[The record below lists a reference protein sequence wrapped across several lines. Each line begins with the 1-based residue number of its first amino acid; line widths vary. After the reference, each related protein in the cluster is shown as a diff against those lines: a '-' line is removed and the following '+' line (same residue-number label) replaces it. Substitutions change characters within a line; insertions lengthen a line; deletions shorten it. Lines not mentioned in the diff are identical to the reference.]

1 MTPNPYSEDHL
12 VEQPALALL
21 AELGWQ
27 TACGLE
33 ETFAPEGGSLGRRD
47 RREVVLLPRLR
58 AALERLNPG
67 QPPEAIS
74 SAMEE
79 LSRNRSAMGL
89 VAANREVYRLL
100 KDGVLV
106 SVPDL
111 ERGGLNKVRLRV
123 VDWDQ
128 PAENDWL
135 AVNQFSIKGDL
146 YGCVPDL
153 VGFVN
158 GLPLVVIEFKKPG
171 VSARVAFDDNLTHY
185 KDAIPQLFWSNAF
198 LIASNGSA
206 SRIGSLSADWERF
219 FEWKRIESEDEPRRV
234 SLEVLLRGTCQP
246 QRLLDYVENFT
257 LFSDSKGGLVKI
269 IAQNHQVIGVNNAI
283 AATLEARRRG
293 HGRAGVFWQT
303 QGSGKSY
310 SMGFYSQKIQRKFPG
325 DWTFVIVTDR
335 TDLDEQIAE
344 TFKAAGIVSQA
355 EGDQCH
361 AGSGAQLAALLRGN
375 HRYVFTLI
383 QKFRIPELLCDRS
396 DVVVITDEAH
406 RSQYDTLA
414 LNMRT
419 ALPKALFTAFT
430 GTPLIDGEERTR
442 EVFGD
447 YVSIYDFQQAVE
459 DGATVPLFYENRT
472 PELQLVNPDLN
483 DDIYAVIEAADLDGE
498 EEKKLERDL
507 GRQYHI
513 ITRDDRLETIAR
525 DIVRH
530 FLGRGFMGKAIAIS
544 IDKATTLRMYDKV
557 QKVWQEETERVRAL
571 VEQLPPGSNEQ
582 IPSEEGP
589 SEEAVELRQR
599 LHILTSTDMAVIVSA
614 AQNEIADMAAL
625 GLDIEPHR
633 RRLTSSDPPLDQRFK
648 DPGDPLRLVFVCAMW
663 LTGFDAPSCSTLY
676 LDKPMRN
683 HTLMQTIARA
693 NRVFPGKHSGL
704 IVDYANVFAS
714 LEKAL
719 ALYGGRSGGGTKP
732 TQDKAVLVGQL
743 RQVLTEALR
752 FCAEHRVDID
762 AIHSLTDGMQRIR
775 AIEDAVEALIA
786 PEVVLKQFQ
795 EQQRLVQILH
805 AAIKP
810 DPSAQEFAASVGALN
825 TIAAEIRLTLNPNPP
840 DISAVMGQIGQV
852 LDQSITGIAI
862 RDQGPPSIDLSK
874 IDFQALAD
882 KFKQK
887 RNKKTELEELKAL
900 IAAHLAR
907 MVQLNPT
914 RADFREKFEALI
926 ASYNAGSRSVE
937 EIYKQLL
944 QLSLQLSQEQQ
955 RHIREN
961 LSEEELAVFDILL
974 QSAPDLSD
982 SDRAKVK
989 QSARELVEKIKQLLV
1004 LNWQQKSEARAKLKM
1019 LIQDALD
1026 ECLPRAYTP
1035 ELYQQK
1041 CEAVFAHVEQAY
1053 PERDRSVYSL
1063 TTSQA
1068 GL

>member
-1 MTPNPYSEDHL
+1 MTPNPYNEDHL

-27 TACGLE
+27 IACGLE
-33 ETFAPEGGSLGRRD
+33 ETFAPEGGSLGRRE

-58 AALERLNPG
+58 AALVRLNPG
-67 QPPEAIS
+67 QPAEAIN
-74 SAMEE
+74 AAIEE
-79 LSRNRSAMGL
+79 LSRNRSAMGP
-89 VAANREVYRLL
+89 VAANREVYCLL

-111 ERGGLNKVRLRV
+111 ERGGQSKVRLRV

-128 PAENDWL
+128 PKENDWL
-135 AVNQFSIKGDL
+135 AVTQFKVKGDL
-146 YGCVPDL
+146 YDCRPDL

-158 GLPLVVIEFKKPG
+158 GLPLVVIEFKQPG

-185 KDAIPQLFWSNAF
+185 KTAIPQLFWSNAF
-198 LIASNGSA
+198 LIASNGTA

-219 FEWKRIESEDEPRRV
+219 FEWKRIASEDEPRRV

-257 LFSDSKGGLVKI
+257 LFTESKGGLVKI
-269 IAQNHQVIGVNNAI
+269 IAQNHQVLGVNNAI

-310 SMGFYSQKIQRKFPG
+310 SMGFYSQKIQRKIPG

-335 TDLDEQIAE
+335 TDLDDQIAD
-344 TFKAAGIVSQA
+344 TFKAAGVVSQA
-355 EGDQCH
+355 EGDHCH
-361 AGSGAQLAALLRGN
+361 AGSGAQLAELLRGN

-419 ALPKALFTAFT
+419 ALPRALFTAFT

-447 YVSIYDFQQAVE
+447 YVSIYDFRQAVE

-498 EEKKLERDL
+498 EENKLEREL

-513 ITRDDRLETIAR
+513 ITRDDRLETVAR

-530 FLGRGFMGKAIAIS
+530 FLGRGFMGKAMVIS

-557 QKVWQEETERVRAL
+557 QRYWQEETERVRAL
-571 VEQLPPGSNEQ
+571 VEQLPPDPTARS
-582 IPSEEGP
+582 S
-589 SEEAVELRQR
+589 SAEAAALLELDDDLDAAAQLRRQ
-599 LHILTSTDMAVIVSA
+599 LYILTSTDMAVVVSA
-614 AQNEIADMAAL
+614 AQEFAGSVAAL
-625 GLDIEPHR
+625 N
-633 RRLTSSDPPLDQRFK
+633 S
-648 DPGDPLRLVFVCAMW
+648 
-663 LTGFDAPSCSTLY
+663 
-676 LDKPMRN
+676 
-683 HTLMQTIARA
+683 IA
-693 NRVFPGKHSGL
+693 
-704 IVDYANVFAS
+704 
-714 LEKAL
+714 
-719 ALYGGRSGGGTKP
+719 
-732 TQDKAVLVGQL
+732 
-743 RQVLTEALR
+743 
-752 FCAEHRVDID
+752 
-762 AIHSLTDGMQRIR
+762 
-775 AIEDAVEALIA
+775 
-786 PEVVLKQFQ
+786 
-795 EQQRLVQILH
+795 
-805 AAIKP
+805 AAI
-810 DPSAQEFAASVGALN
+810 
-825 TIAAEIRLTLNPNPP
+825 RLKLHPNPP

-852 LDQSITGIAI
+852 LDHSITGIAI
-862 RDQGPPSIDLSK
+862 RNQGPPSIDLST
-874 IDFQALAD
+874 IDFEALAK
-882 KFKQK
+882 KFQQK
-887 RNKKTELEELKAL
+887 KHKKTELEELKAL
-900 IAAHLAR
+900 IAAQLAR
-907 MVQLNPT
+907 LVQLNPT
-914 RADFREKFEALI
+914 RTNYLDKFETLI

-937 EIYKQLL
+937 EVYKQLL
-944 QLSLQLSQEQQ
+944 QLSQQLSQEQQ

-961 LSEEELAVFDILL
+961 LSEEELAMFDILL

-989 QSARELVEKIKQLLV
+989 QSARELVERIKALLV
-1004 LNWQQKSEARAKLKM
+1004 LNWQQKSSARAKLK
-1019 LIQDALD
+1019 LQIEEALD
-1026 ECLPRAYTP
+1026 IGLPRAYTP
-1035 ELYQQK
+1035 ELYLQK
-1041 CEAVFAHVEQAY
+1041 CEAVFAHIEKAY
-1053 PERDRSVYSL
+1053 PERDLSIYGKDIGLNQSVSL
-1063 TTSQA
+1063 
-1068 GL
+1068 